1 MLSKK
6 QFRIPGPAQRY
17 DSIDDEILTDIEFV
31 NKRRFASLYRCERYK
46 HKRHTIEILIP
57 KLEYETKT
65 PFIKTADHM
74 RFLLSLYP
82 EKRDLT
88 SLNRII
94 IKPRHIEASRIELMA
109 LYLRKKKTLVHYL
122 YVPHSYDITAS
133 VSAAYNEF
141 IPYDSERMINRFDK
155 PSGISDMMVPPLL
168 YIISMLGS
176 SGNEIDK
183 FFLRCHDF
191 EYNMVLTELDEISDF
206 YRRNGY

>member
-1 MLSKK
+1 MKEK

-31 NKRRFASLYRCERYK
+31 NKRRFASLYHCERYK
-46 HKRHTIEILIP
+46 HKRHTIEILLP

-65 PFIKTADHM
+65 PFLKSADHM

-82 EKRDLT
+82 EKHDL
-88 SLNRII
+88 SALNRII

-109 LYLRKKKTLVHYL
+109 LYIRKKKTLVHYL

-133 VSAAYNEF
+133 TSAAYNEF
-141 IPYDSERMINRFDK
+141 MPYDSERMINRFDK

-168 YIISMLGS
+168 YIISMLCS